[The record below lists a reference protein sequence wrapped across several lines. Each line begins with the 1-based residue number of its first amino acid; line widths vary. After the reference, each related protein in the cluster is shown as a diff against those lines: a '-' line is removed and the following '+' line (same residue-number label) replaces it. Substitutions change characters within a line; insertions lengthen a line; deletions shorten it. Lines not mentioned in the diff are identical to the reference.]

1 MSFEPGYLVA
11 KMCVNYAKKIIIDKP
26 YNFRWN
32 DDRFTGAIG
41 PIGGGGT
48 MPVSRV
54 ETVYTDWSITSQK
67 RPMLSNYKYWKQGS
81 PFNDLYPLR
90 RAWIFTSWKKA
101 PAGCF
106 PLAIAKIMAYFQFPR
121 FLTNDSYTIDWESV
135 NDTADSHSGRMNKAR
150 LLFLIAE
157 GCHCWYFWNGTFTFP
172 KKAIRFLR
180 QKTFQNVESLSYN
193 TADAIKMIDKGY
205 PTIVYGIPGINII
218 NSHAWNI
225 DGYKIQQRK
234 RTTTYYNGSNVV
246 KRESEEEI
254 QKWFTVILGGVV
266 NAMVISVVTSLI
278 STIQTIQN
286 LITTKIMITTKV
298 ISVIIFT
305 FSSIPYPFN

>member
-1 MSFEPGYLVA
+1 
-11 KMCVNYAKKIIIDKP
+11 
-26 YNFRWN
+26 
-32 DDRFTGAIG
+32 
-41 PIGGGGT
+41 
-48 MPVSRV
+48 
-54 ETVYTDWSITSQK
+54 
-67 RPMLSNYKYWKQGS
+67 
-81 PFNDLYPLR
+81 
-90 RAWIFTSWKKA
+90 
-101 PAGCF
+101 
-106 PLAIAKIMAYFQFPR
+106 
-121 FLTNDSYTIDWESV
+121 
-135 NDTADSHSGRMNKAR
+135 
-150 LLFLIAE
+150 
-157 GCHCWYFWNGTFTFP
+157 
-172 KKAIRFLR
+172 
-180 QKTFQNVESLSYN
+180 
-193 TADAIKMIDKGY
+193 MIDKGY